1 MVVFLILYV
10 EDILLIGNDVAT
22 LSSVKVWLLLRARAW
37 TPTMPPNRPE
47 QVRIWFGH
55 LTEHLM
61 NALFSVNPLIRI
73 GIRQV
78 REHRAVTPVA
88 TVPSAR

>member
-1 MVVFLILYV
+1 
-10 EDILLIGNDVAT
+10 
-22 LSSVKVWLLLRARAW
+22 
-37 TPTMPPNRPE
+37 MPPNWPE

-55 LTEHLM
+55 LTEHLV
-61 NALFSVNPLIRI
+61 NTLFPVNPLVRI

-88 TVPSAR
+88 TVLSVR